1 MGKILVI
8 DDDITVQIVL
18 QDLLESEGH
27 EVAIASDGEEGIHQA
42 AQLRPDLMICDW
54 MMPQLDGLAVCK
66 HVKANP
72 ALSSTFFIL
81 LTARELVTD
90 RVIGLDSGADDFL
103 SKPIDTEEL
112 MARVRAGLRLSKTL
126 KDLQRAQSQ
135 LIQSEKMSSI
145 GQLVAGVAHE
155 INNPVTFIYSNL
167 GHLQD
172 YTQDLIDLVQLYQK
186 EVNQPSD
193 VIQTKLESIDFN
205 FMLQDLP
212 KVIGSM
218 QNGSD
223 RIRKIVLSL
232 QEFTHFERSGLQ
244 CIQINEALEN
254 TLLILGHR
262 LQSNETNQ
270 QINVIK
276 NYGNL
281 PAVESYAAQIN
292 QAFLQILN
300 NAIDAIETS
309 GLYSASHPGCLTIQT
324 ERLSE
329 DRVLIRIADNGPG
342 IPESIKS
349 QIFDPFFSTKSVGS
363 GTGLGLSMVYQIV
376 VQQHQGTIECIS
388 HPQKG
393 TEFKVE
399 LPIRIQAAKSSDRPA
414 IKTEDFALKQ
424 LE

>member
-1 MGKILVI
+1 MGKILAI

-27 EVAIASDGEEGIHQA
+27 EVAIASDGKEGIHQA
-42 AQLRPDLMICDW
+42 EQLRPDLIICDW

-126 KDLQRAQSQ
+126 NDLQRAQSQ

-167 GHLQD
+167 SHLQE
-172 YTQDLIDLVQLYQK
+172 YTQDLIDLVQLYQQ
-186 EVNQPSD
+186 EVNQPSEG
-193 VIQTKLESIDFN
+193 IQTKLDSIDLN

-218 QNGSD
+218 QHGSD

-262 LQSNETNQ
+262 LQSNATHQ
-270 QINVIK
+270 QIQVIK
-276 NYGNL
+276 NYGKL
-281 PAVESYAAQIN
+281 PAIESYAAQIN
-292 QAFLQILN
+292 QSFLQILN

-309 GLYSASHPGCLTIQT
+309 RLYSTSNPGCLTIQT
-324 ERLSE
+324 ENLSE
-329 DRVLIRIADNGPG
+329 NRVLIRIADNGPG
-342 IPESIKS
+342 IPESVKS
-349 QIFDPFFSTKSVGS
+349 QIFDPFFSTKPVGS

-376 VQQHQGTIECIS
+376 VQQHQGSIECIS
-388 HPQKG
+388 NPEKG
-393 TEFKVE
+393 TEFKIE
-399 LPIRIQAAKSSDRPA
+399 LPTRIQSGKSSDRPS
-414 IKTEDFALKQ
+414 IKTENFALQ
-424 LE
+424 QPE

>member
-1 MGKILVI
+1 MGKILAI

-27 EVAIASDGEEGIHQA
+27 DVAIASDGEEGIHQA
-42 AQLRPDLMICDW
+42 EQLRPDLIICDW
-54 MMPQLDGLAVCK
+54 MMPHLDGLAVCK

-167 GHLQD
+167 SHLQE
-172 YTQDLIDLVQLYQK
+172 YTQDLIDLVQLYQQ
-186 EVNQPSD
+186 EMNQPSQ
-193 VIQTKLESIDFN
+193 VIQNKLESIDLN

-218 QNGSD
+218 QHGSD

-262 LQSNETNQ
+262 LQSNETYQ
-270 QINVIK
+270 EIQVVK
-276 NYGNL
+276 KYGKL
-281 PAVESYAAQIN
+281 PSIESYAAQIN

-300 NAIDAIETS
+300 NALDAIETS
-309 GLYSASHPGCLTIQT
+309 RLYSASNPGCLTIQT
-324 ERLSE
+324 ETLNE
-329 DRVLIRIADNGPG
+329 NRVLIRIADNGPG
-342 IPESIKS
+342 IPDAVKS
-349 QIFDPFFSTKSVGS
+349 QIFDPFFSTKPVGS

-388 HPQKG
+388 NPQKG
-393 TEFKVE
+393 TEFKIE
-399 LPIRIQAAKSSDRPA
+399 LPIRIQSTKSSDRPS
-414 IKTEDFALKQ
+414 IKTEDFALQ
-424 LE
+424 QPD

>member
-1 MGKILVI
+1 MGKILAI

-27 EVAIASDGEEGIHQA
+27 EVAIASDGEEGIYQA
-42 AQLRPDLMICDW
+42 EQLRPDLIICDW

-66 HVKANP
+66 HIKANP
-72 ALSSTFFIL
+72 TLSSTFFIL

-126 KDLQRAQSQ
+126 NDLQRAQSQ

-167 GHLQD
+167 SHLQE
-172 YTQDLIDLVQLYQK
+172 YTQDLIDLVQLYQQ
-186 EVNQPSD
+186 EVNHPSEG
-193 VIQTKLESIDFN
+193 IQTKLDSIDLN

-218 QNGSD
+218 QHGSD

-262 LQSNETNQ
+262 LQSNATHH
-270 QINVIK
+270 QIQVIK
-276 NYGNL
+276 NYGKL
-281 PAVESYAAQIN
+281 PAIESYAAQIN

-309 GLYSASHPGCLTIQT
+309 RLYSASNPGCLTIQT
-324 ERLSE
+324 EILSE
-329 DRVLIRIADNGPG
+329 NRVLIRIADNGPG
-342 IPESIKS
+342 IPESVKS
-349 QIFDPFFSTKSVGS
+349 QIFDPFFSTKPVGS
-363 GTGLGLSMVYQIV
+363 GTGLGLLMVYQIV

-388 HPQKG
+388 NLEKG
-393 TEFKVE
+393 TEFKIE
-399 LPIRIQAAKSSDRPA
+399 LPIRIQSAKSSDRPD
-414 IKTEDFALKQ
+414 IKTEDYVLQ
-424 LE
+424 QPE

>member
-1 MGKILVI
+1 MGKILAI

-27 EVAIASDGEEGIHQA
+27 DVAIASDGQEGIHQA
-42 AQLRPDLMICDW
+42 EQLRPDLIICDW

-167 GHLQD
+167 SHLQE
-172 YTQDLIDLVQLYQK
+172 YTQDLIELVQLYQQ
-186 EVNQPSD
+186 ELNHPSD
-193 VIQTKLESIDFN
+193 VIQNKLESIDLN

-212 KVIGSM
+212 KIIGSM
-218 QNGSD
+218 QHGSD
-223 RIRKIVLSL
+223 
-232 QEFTHFERSGLQ
+232 
-244 CIQINEALEN
+244 
-254 TLLILGHR
+254 
-262 LQSNETNQ
+262 
-270 QINVIK
+270 
-276 NYGNL
+276 
-281 PAVESYAAQIN
+281 
-292 QAFLQILN
+292 
-300 NAIDAIETS
+300 
-309 GLYSASHPGCLTIQT
+309 
-324 ERLSE
+324 
-329 DRVLIRIADNGPG
+329 
-342 IPESIKS
+342 
-349 QIFDPFFSTKSVGS
+349 
-363 GTGLGLSMVYQIV
+363 
-376 VQQHQGTIECIS
+376 
-388 HPQKG
+388 
-393 TEFKVE
+393 
-399 LPIRIQAAKSSDRPA
+399 
-414 IKTEDFALKQ
+414 
-424 LE
+424 

>member
-27 EVAIASDGEEGIHQA
+27 DVAIASDGQEGIHQA
-42 AQLRPDLMICDW
+42 EQLRPDLIICDW

-72 ALSSTFFIL
+72 ILSSTFFIL

-112 MARVRAGLRLSKTL
+112 MARVRAGLRLNKTL

-167 GHLQD
+167 SHLQE

-193 VIQTKLESIDFN
+193 AIQTKLESIDLN

-218 QNGSD
+218 QHGSD
-223 RIRKIVLSL
+223 R
-232 QEFTHFERSGLQ
+232 
-244 CIQINEALEN
+244 
-254 TLLILGHR
+254 
-262 LQSNETNQ
+262 
-270 QINVIK
+270 
-276 NYGNL
+276 
-281 PAVESYAAQIN
+281 
-292 QAFLQILN
+292 
-300 NAIDAIETS
+300 
-309 GLYSASHPGCLTIQT
+309 
-324 ERLSE
+324 
-329 DRVLIRIADNGPG
+329 
-342 IPESIKS
+342 
-349 QIFDPFFSTKSVGS
+349 
-363 GTGLGLSMVYQIV
+363 
-376 VQQHQGTIECIS
+376 
-388 HPQKG
+388 
-393 TEFKVE
+393 
-399 LPIRIQAAKSSDRPA
+399 
-414 IKTEDFALKQ
+414 
-424 LE
+424 

>member
-1 MGKILVI
+1 MGKILAI

-27 EVAIASDGEEGIHQA
+27 EVAIASDGQEGIHQA
-42 AQLRPDLMICDW
+42 DQLRPDLIICDW

-72 ALSSTFFIL
+72 SLSSTFFIL

-103 SKPIDTEEL
+103 SKPIDTQEL

-167 GHLQD
+167 THLQE
-172 YTQDLIDLVQLYQK
+172 YTQDLIDLVHLYQK
-186 EVNQPSD
+186 EVNQPSIA
-193 VIQTKLESIDFN
+193 IQTKLEFIDFN
-205 FMLQDLP
+205 FILQDLP
-212 KVIGSM
+212 KIIGSM

-262 LQSNETNQ
+262 LQSNETHQ
-270 QINVIK
+270 QIQVIT
-276 NYGNL
+276 NYGKL
-281 PAVESYAAQIN
+281 PAIESYAAQIN
-292 QAFLQILN
+292 QAFLQIIN
-300 NAIDAIETS
+300 NAIDAIERAIV
-309 GLYSASHPGCLTIQT
+309 YSDSHPGCVTIHT
-324 ERLSE
+324 ESLSE
-329 DRVLIRIADNGPG
+329 NRICIRIADNGPG

-349 QIFDPFFSTKSVGS
+349 QIFDPFFSTKPVGS
-363 GTGLGLSMVYQIV
+363 GTGLGLLMVYQIV

-388 HPQKG
+388 HPQQG
-393 TEFKVE
+393 TEFKIE
-399 LPIRIQAAKSSDRPA
+399 LPIRIQSAKPSDRPG
-414 IKTEDFALKQ
+414 IKTEDFAFQ
-424 LE
+424 QPE